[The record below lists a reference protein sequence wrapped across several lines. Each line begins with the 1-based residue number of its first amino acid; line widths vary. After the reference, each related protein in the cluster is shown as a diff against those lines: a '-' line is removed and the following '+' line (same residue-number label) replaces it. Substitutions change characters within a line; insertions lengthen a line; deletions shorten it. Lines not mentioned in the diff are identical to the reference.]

1 MKHQQWERTDR
12 HITCK
17 PKGERKREGEGGRR
31 EGNISKRGS
40 RKEEKREKIIG

>member
-1 MKHQQWERTDR
+1 MGTHRQTHNLQAKVRKKER
-12 HITCK
+12 
-17 PKGERKREGEGGRR
+17 GEGGRR